1 MQNKQKYI
9 SFIVVILLIVAGVF
23 FFRSKN
29 AVAPT
34 DNIDSIKTEIID
46 TQIPENIIEN
56 TEIPVTDNTSSNM
69 TKEQETLLIKL
80 RKSVND
86 RDFETFA
93 SLLQEV
99 YKNQW
104 NDIKEFTE
112 AESNMYVYATNTY
125 WVKGDLANS
134 LRVSTVVYSKVSGG
148 WRFRYLRIVTLE
160 KYGRNAFN
168 AGDLTTAENYA
179 NQILQMMYRIEGAN
193 LLADIYISKI
203 QTNIKNG
210 DIAMAQQNLI
220 FIWDYEVSQD
230 RRETL
235 RNLKTQLGL

>member
-1 MQNKQKYI
+1 MLTYI

-34 DNIDSIKTEIID
+34 DNIDSTKTEIID

-56 TEIPVTDNTSSNM
+56 TEIPATDNTPSNM
-69 TKEQETLLIKL
+69 TKEQEALLIKL

-86 RDFETFA
+86 RDFESFA

-112 AESNMYVYATNTY
+112 AESNMYVYATDTY

-148 WRFRYLRIVTLE
+148 WRFRYLPIVTLE

-168 AGDLTTAENYA
+168 TGDLATAENYA
-179 NQILQMMYRIEGAN
+179 NTILQMMFRSEGTN
-193 LLADIYISKI
+193 LMADIYISKI
-203 QTNIKNG
+203 NTSIKDGNT
-210 DIAMAQQNLI
+210 DLAKQNLI
-220 FIWDYEVSQD
+220 CLYKKQI
-230 RRETL
+230 
-235 RNLKTQLGL
+235 